1 MEKDKVEVT
10 LELER
15 DHAEWLAA
23 VVDKYGFPD
32 ESKAA
37 RVLLDFALQDG
48 DEDLIFA
55 PENMRCRH
63 CD

>member
-1 MEKDKVEVT
+1 MAKDKVEVM
-10 LELER
+10 LQLER
-15 DHAEWLAA
+15 DQVDWLATI
-23 VVDKYGFPD
+23 VSQYGFPD
-32 ESKAA
+32 QSKAA

-48 DEDLIFA
+48 DEYEIFD

>member
-10 LELER
+10 LELEQ
-15 DHAEWLAA
+15 DHVDWLATI
-23 VVDKYGFPD
+23 VEQYGLLD
-32 ESKAA
+32 QSKAA

-48 DEDLIFA
+48 DELEIFA